1 MKLKVYLILIPLS
14 LLSYACRENNGIVNN
29 TASTHG
35 GIYTEVGGNISGTL
49 NLKDSP
55 FLIISDII
63 ISENDTLI
71 IEAGVTLFFE
81 ERRRLIA
88 DGIILANGTSQKRIT
103 FTSFLTSWKGISIT
117 NPTDT
122 SKFKFCIIQEVF
134 QQNDD
139 TIKNGA
145 IEISSSKVVI
155 ENSVFRMNNTIYG
168 GGLFASN
175 SRAIIKNNIFIYND
189 AGIFGGAMFLD
200 NSSADIINNTVY
212 RNSCFN
218 FGGGIVLW
226 EPLSTNMQ
234 NNIIYNNFSFT
245 GDNRIA
251 IVSGDSS
258 NINEQ
263 YNYLAFGEMDPMFIS
278 GENLHLSSGSPSI
291 NNGNPDPLYNDV
303 DGTRND
309 QGAFG
314 GPGGNW

>member
-1 MKLKVYLILIPLS
+1 MKLRIRWISLIF
-14 LLSYACRENNGIVNN
+14 LLFISSCRENNNIVDN
-29 TASTHG
+29 TDPTLG
-35 GIYTEVGGNISGTL
+35 GIYTEIGGNISGTL
-49 NLKDSP
+49 TLIDSP
-55 FLIISDII
+55 FLIISDVIVP
-63 ISENDTLI
+63 ENDTLI

-81 ERRRLIA
+81 EGRRLIS
-88 DGIILANGTSQKRIT
+88 DGIILANGTRQNQIT
-103 FTSFLTSWKGISIT
+103 FTSFLTTWKGISIT

-122 SKFKFCIIQEVF
+122 SKFKFSIIQEVI

-139 TIKNGA
+139 IIKNGA
-145 IEISSSKVVI
+145 IEISNSKVVI

-175 SRAIIKNNIFIYND
+175 SHAIIKNNSFINNNVS
-189 AGIFGGAMFLD
+189 IFGGAMFLD
-200 NSSADIINNTVY
+200 NSNAEIINNTIY
-212 RNSCFN
+212 RNTSFN

-226 EPLSTNMQ
+226 EPLSTDMQ

-258 NINEQ
+258 IINEQ
-263 YNYLAFGEMDPMFIS
+263 YNYLAYGEMDPMFIS
-278 GENLHLSSGSPSI
+278 GENLHLSSRSPCI
-291 NNGNPDPLYNDV
+291 NNGNPDPVYNDV

-314 GPGGNW
+314 GPLGDW